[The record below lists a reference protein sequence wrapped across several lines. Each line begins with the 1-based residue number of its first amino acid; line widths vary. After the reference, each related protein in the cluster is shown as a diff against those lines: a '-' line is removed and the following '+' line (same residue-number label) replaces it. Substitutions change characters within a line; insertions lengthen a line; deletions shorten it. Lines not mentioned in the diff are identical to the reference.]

1 MCAYDIEIRIKQK
14 KGLAYIIGCVI
25 VFVIVFAYILL
36 FELFQVQYEIII
48 ILNNF

>member
-14 KGLAYIIGCVI
+14 KGLAYIIGFVI
-25 VFVIVFAYILL
+25 VFVFAYILL

>member
-14 KGLAYIIGCVI
+14 KGLAYIIGL
-25 VFVIVFAYILL
+25 LL
-36 FELFQVQYEIII
+36 FELFQVQYEKII